1 MRFKVDE
8 NLPVEVADLFR
19 QGGFETSTVLE
30 ERLGGSP
37 DTKILSICQSEK
49 RVLIT
54 LDNDFGN
61 MRIYPPTEFDG
72 IVVLR
77 LRKQDKPYTL
87 EVLRRLIPLL
97 STETLP
103 GYLWVVDEKRI
114 RIRQEH

>member
-8 NLPVEVADLFR
+8 NLPVEAADLLG
-19 QGGFETSTVLE
+19 QADFEASTVLE

-37 DTKILSICQSEK
+37 DTEVLSICQSEK

-61 MRIYPPTEFDG
+61 IRIYPPTEFDG

-77 LRKQDKPYTL
+77 LRRQDKPHTL
-87 EVLRRLIPLL
+87 EVLRRLIPLFSAEPL
-97 STETLP
+97 T

-114 RIRQEH
+114 RIRQER